1 MGKAA
6 RGAIAYGLAN
16 SGGYSTE
23 NNKQYSNYIKP
34 EFVVKLPEKIRLPS
48 PGPIESVDEV
58 N

>member
-1 MGKAA
+1 MQIMKP
-6 RGAIAYGLAN
+6 YGIQLQYAN